1 MLLPYSQPPSLADI
15 DDIAQQ
21 VFADLPTVLTDRC
34 EGLVIQIEDF
44 PTDEVV
50 AEMGIESPFDLAG
63 LYQGV
68 PLTEQT
74 IGQLRSAPDMV
85 FLYRRPLLDWWC
97 EEEIELEALI
107 RHVLIHEIGHH
118 FGFSDDDM
126 ERIEA
131 SLPDTDEYHKN

>member
-1 MLLPYSQPPSLADI
+1 MPLPYSQPPSLADI
-15 DDIAQQ
+15 EELAQE
-21 VFADLPTVLTDRC
+21 VFATLPSVLTARC
-34 EGLVIQIEDF
+34 DGLVIRVEDF
-44 PTDEVV
+44 PEDEVL
-50 AEMGIESPFDLAG
+50 EDMGIESPYDLAG

-68 PLTEQT
+68 PLTRQE
-74 IGQLRSAPDMV
+74 ISHPRPAIDMV

-131 SLPDTDEYHKN
+131 SFAGDGPENQ